1 MKTRSAFSLMVLALL
16 LAGCAGIGASGADR
30 TVSVTGEATVHATPD
45 IVTIDLGVQTQDP
58 DVVKA
63 VSDNNRAGQAIVDAA
78 KSAGVAEADIQ
89 TTNFSV
95 YSQPPRVDQTGAAV
109 GGPIYFVN
117 NTFRI
122 TIRQADKLGA
132 MLQSAVTAGANQ
144 INGISYSIADPS
156 GPQDQARVNA
166 LADARARAEQ
176 LAKNAGATLGAP
188 ILISATAYS
197 PGPGPV
203 PAMAAGVGGGST
215 NVPVSIGSLDIQAQ
229 VTVTYTLQ

>member
-1 MKTRSAFSLMVLALL
+1 MKTRSVFPLIAIALL
-16 LAGCAGIGASGADR
+16 LAGCAGVGAPGADR

-63 VSDNNRAGQAIVDAA
+63 VSANNAAGKAIVDAA
-78 KSAGVAEADIQ
+78 KAAGVAEADIQ

-95 YSQPPRVDQTGAAV
+95 YSQAPRVDQTGAAV
-109 GGPIYFVN
+109 GGPTYFVN
-117 NTFRI
+117 NSFRI
-122 TIRQADKLGA
+122 TMRQADKLGA
-132 MLQSAVTAGANQ
+132 LLQSAVNAGANQ

-156 GPQDQARVNA
+156 VPQDQARVNA
-166 LADARARAEQ
+166 LADAKARAEQ

-188 ILISATAYS
+188 IMISATAYMPS
-197 PGPGPV
+197 PGPV
-203 PAMAAGVGGGST
+203 PAMSAGVAGSGV

-229 VTVTYTLQ
+229 VTVTYILQ